1 MNYLAH
7 ALLAEPYSLSLI
19 GNIAGDL
26 VKGPLQDQSLHPRV
40 AGGVRR
46 HRGVDALTDSHADYL
61 QLKALFPQGPRRYAG
76 IVLDVL
82 FDYYL
87 IRHWD
92 RFCAWDRHEFT
103 DGVYRALS
111 DEPDMLPPPL
121 AAVAP
126 RWVAADWL
134 RVYESLAGVESVL
147 ARLSMRLQKQVDL
160 TQLLEIATRED
171 ARLEAGFLAVFSA
184 VQTTVNGRWPS
195 SATVGAARP
204 APRTSL

>member
-1 MNYLAH
+1 
-7 ALLAEPYSLSLI
+7 
-19 GNIAGDL
+19 
-26 VKGPLQDQSLHPRV
+26 
-40 AGGVRR
+40 
-46 HRGVDALTDSHADYL
+46 
-61 QLKALFPQGPRRYAG
+61 
-76 IVLDVL
+76 
-82 FDYYL
+82 
-87 IRHWD
+87 
-92 RFCAWDRHEFT
+92 
-103 DGVYRALS
+103 
-111 DEPDMLPPPL
+111 
-121 AAVAP
+121 
-126 RWVAADWL
+126 VAADWL